1 MTIIY
6 KYTNLINGKVYVGK
20 TARTL
25 AARQAEHVYVAK
37 TKLNVHWGNALL
49 KWGISSFVRE
59 VICEIEDEFGAFV
72 ETLFIAALRS
82 SDHRYGYNSTDGGE
96 GVSGWHHT
104 QETRKQISE
113 SVKKNPKGFFIK
125 NRRYG
130 KRSPEEVLKSL
141 RTRYGSDYV
150 PRGES
155 LQERAAR
162 RKTPEQLFESAR
174 KGWLKRK
181 NRPEGMN
188 AGRKRG
194 TRDRIAVHAND
205 ALNKQ
210 DL

>member
-37 TKLNVHWGNALL
+37 ARLNAHWGNALL
-49 KWGISSFVRE
+49 KWGISSFARE
-59 VICEIEDEFGAFV
+59 VLCEVEDEFGAFV
-72 ETLFIAALRS
+72 EILFIAALRS

-113 SVKKNPKGFFIK
+113 SVKKNPKGFFIT
-125 NRRYG
+125 NPRVG
-130 KRSPEEVLKSL
+130 KLSPEFILARL
-141 RTRYGSDYV
+141 RARFGPDYV
-150 PRGES
+150 QKTTAES
-155 LQERAAR
+155 RAI
-162 RKTPEQLFESAR
+162 RKTPEQIFESAR

-194 TRDRIAVHAND
+194 TAGRLEKVV
-205 ALNKQ
+205 
-210 DL
+210 

>member
-6 KYTNLINGKVYVGK
+6 KYTNTINGKAYVGK
-20 TARTL
+20 TNRTL
-25 AARQAEHVYVAK
+25 RTRQIEHLYTAK
-37 TKLNVHWGNALL
+37 AGRNIHWGNAIL
-49 KWGISSFVRE
+49 KWGIFSFNRE
-59 VICEIEDEFGAFV
+59 VLCEVEDEFGAFV
-72 ETLFIAALRS
+72 EMLFIAALRS

-104 QETRKQISE
+104 DETKRILSE
-113 SVKKNPKGFFIK
+113 ASKRLRTGFFIK

-130 KRSPEEVLKSL
+130 KKSPDEVLRGL
-141 RTRYGSDYV
+141 RTRYGSDYT

-155 LQERAAR
+155 LSERAAR

-188 AGRKRG
+188 AGRKRREQRAAAAG
-194 TRDRIAVHAND
+194 SG
-205 ALNKQ
+205 
-210 DL
+210 